1 VIRWSLAAALS
12 LHVVQ
17 ARAALTS
24 EAASVLTA
32 AEAPVVEIRV
42 SGDAA
47 ALERVRVTAGE
58 LLSRLS
64 VRASVK
70 SIDEPETSS
79 PPRPIIVAYLDLR
92 APSSPS
98 IDVEDGRTNQE
109 LIRRHLTDVTT
120 LETGVESLV
129 HVLYLTVEAALQ
141 VAAPPPPAPPTPAP
155 AVPQKPA
162 PAAQRRDPR
171 TPFGFD
177 VGPMLRVA
185 SLGSSRIVPGG
196 GLMLEPRAA
205 FGGSQLGISFS
216 AALHASTELAFA
228 RGEATVRP
236 IQLRVVPTLDRLL
249 SSDVSGCVGLGAGL
263 DSLFVEPLQAPDGG
277 TIQEPQ
283 TALDP
288 MLSGVIGARMP
299 ISGRAFL
306 SALAS
311 LDYDLAPTSFVAR
324 EGGLSRPI
332 LQLPRL
338 RGGFTLALSFTAAG
352 ARRFE
357 TSRTE

>member
-1 VIRWSLAAALS
+1 VTRWWLATALS
-12 LHVVQ
+12 LYVAQ
-17 ARAALTS
+17 ANTALAS
-24 EAASVLTA
+24 EADAVA
-32 AEAPVVEIRV
+32 PAEAPIVEIRV

-47 ALERVRVTAGE
+47 ALERVRITASE

-70 SIDEPETSS
+70 SIDEPETASQ
-79 PPRPIIVAYLDLR
+79 PRPIIFAYLDLR
-92 APSSPS
+92 SPSSPS

-120 LETGVESLV
+120 LETGVESLL
-129 HVLYLTVEAALQ
+129 HVLYLTVESARQ
-141 VAAPPPPAPPTPAP
+141 VAAPASSPAPAPAPPVQKKPVPAP
-155 AVPQKPA
+155 PRAPQT
-162 PAAQRRDPR
+162 R
-171 TPFGFD
+171 FGFD

-185 SLGSSRIVPGG
+185 ALGSSRIVPGG
-196 GLMLEPRAA
+196 GLVLEPRAA
-205 FGGSQLGISFS
+205 LGDAQLGVSFS

-228 RGEATVRP
+228 RGEATLRP
-236 IQLRVVPTLDRLL
+236 IQLRVVPTFDRPL

-263 DSLFVEPLQAPDGG
+263 DSLIVEPLQAPDGG
-277 TIQEPQ
+277 TVQEPQ

-288 MLSGVIGARMP
+288 VLSAVIGARMP

-324 EGGLSRPI
+324 EGAISRPI

-357 TSRTE
+357 ASRAE